1 MTASKALTGIRMLLP
16 ISNKKKAE
24 AYTYTS
30 SQPSYTPDPE
40 PDPEPVK
47 PFTTSQS
54 TGLPQMGDSNNAG
67 SGVDDG
73 SSAPT
78 ATRPIWERPASSGL
92 PDPGSSTDDDSF
104 LN

>member
-1 MTASKALTGIRMLLP
+1 
-16 ISNKKKAE
+16 
-24 AYTYTS
+24 
-30 SQPSYTPDPE
+30 
-40 PDPEPVK
+40 
-47 PFTTSQS
+47 
-54 TGLPQMGDSNNAG
+54 MGDSNNAG